1 MNKSKC
7 FYQINCPYN
16 LLVHIHLVLWR
27 LVLRSL
33 GMRTFTRYIQ
43 LVIVCLNNSLIF
55 LCNTENNI
63 LGVAKYRQMKIH
75 CDLKIRY
82 EF

>member
-1 MNKSKC
+1 M
-7 FYQINCPYN
+7 
-16 LLVHIHLVLWR
+16 LLSNQLSLQFISSHTFSTMETSFKKFRNAYIHTLNSTCHCL
-27 LVLRSL
+27 
-33 GMRTFTRYIQ
+33 FEQ
-43 LVIVCLNNSLIF
+43 LFNF